1 MNNMQ
6 YNLMKVSIFGQ
17 GLVATHFAVGLER
30 LKLGE
35 IEPHGVPLAHLDLP
49 IKFEDIEI
57 VAAYDVDPAKVGRTA
72 YDVARDIMPS
82 TINIPS
88 SLKDVE
94 IREGIHLGSL
104 SKIRDEVLGLDRRL
118 ELEQAAGELV
128 DQWKSDDVDVFINV
142 ITTEPSTP
150 FDTAAQVVEAIQSN
164 HTQRLSATQFYAY
177 AVTRYSAS
185 RSGGAAF
192 VNGIPVFIAND
203 PAFVDLFRE
212 SRGVVFGDDGA
223 TGATPLTTD
232 LLEHLKQR
240 NRYVR
245 YIAQFNIGG
254 NTDFLALSFPE
265 RNVAK
270 EHTKS
275 SIVEDI
281 LGYEAPHY
289 IKPTGF
295 LEPLGDRKF
304 VAMDLEYLSFND
316 FVDEIVVIMRVND
329 SPAFA
334 GLLVDLARL
343 GRITLD
349 AGAFGT
355 LYEVNAFFMKKPG
368 PGDAK
373 AIARIQAYYRLIDWL
388 KFKKIV

>member
-1 MNNMQ
+1 MNKIQ
-6 YNLMKVSIFGQ
+6 YNHMKVGIFGQ

-30 LKLGE
+30 LKEGE
-35 IEPHGVPLAHLDLP
+35 IKPHGIPLADVDLP
-49 IKFEDIEI
+49 IRFEDIEI
-57 VAAYDVDPAKVGRTA
+57 AAAYDVDPSKVGRTV
-72 YDVARDIMPS
+72 YDIAREVMPP
-82 TINIPS
+82 TIEIPR

-94 IREGIHLGSL
+94 VREGVHLGSM
-104 SKIRDEVLGLDRRL
+104 KNIRNEVLGLERNL
-118 ELEQAAGELV
+118 ELEQAAGELA
-128 DQWKSDDVDVFINV
+128 DQWKSLDIDVFINV
-142 ITTEPSTP
+142 ITTEPSRP
-150 FDTAAQVVEAIQSN
+150 FDTSAQILEAVQEN
-164 HTQRLSATQFYAY
+164 RVQRLSATQFYAY
-177 AVTRYSAS
+177 AVSQYSKA
-185 RSGGAAF
+185 RGGAAF

-203 PAFVDLFRE
+203 PAFVDLYAE
-212 SRGVVFGDDGA
+212 SKGVVFGDDGA

-254 NTDFLALSFPE
+254 NTDFLALSIPE

-275 SIVEDI
+275 SIVKDI

-295 LEPLGDRKF
+295 LEPIGDRKF

-343 GRITLD
+343 GKIALD
-349 AGAFGT
+349 AGAHGT

-368 PGDAK
+368 PGNAK
-373 AIARIQAYYRLIDWL
+373 AIARIQAYYRLLDWL
-388 KFKKIV
+388 KSKKII